1 MCNIPENALKG
12 SKFPIDCYH
21 SVISRKKA
29 TGQMSQ
35 STIEKARLSS
45 LRANPKAQV
54 LIIGGGINGI
64 ATFRDL
70 ALQGVDV
77 VLVEKNDYCSG
88 ASAASSHMIHGGVR
102 YLENGEIRLVK
113 ESLQERNRLLSAAP
127 HYVKPLKTTMPIFS
141 IFSGLLSAPIRLITH
156 AQGKPKERGAIL
168 IKVGLILYDTFGRN
182 GGTMPRHR
190 FLGKK
195 KSKAEMP
202 SLNNDVKFTATY
214 FDAAMD
220 NPERLALDVLFDG
233 LAAGSNARSYN
244 YLAASAHKDGKTTL
258 TDMLTGE
265 EIEFTADVIVNT
277 TGPWTDMTN
286 QALGFSTGYMA
297 GTKGSHIVLD
307 NKELFKACDN
317 REIFFEN
324 RDGRIVLM
332 YPILGKVLVGTTDIP
347 HDMNTPAVCTDEEVD
362 YFFNLVSY
370 VFPDVRINKEQIV
383 FKYSGVRPLAASGD
397 INPGVV
403 SRDYRIVRTSANGD
417 VPLLSLVGGK
427 WTTFRALGE
436 HLSSDVLKLLGK
448 SRVLSTAKL
457 PIGGGK
463 NFPTTDSAQREWASL
478 HGQKVGTERALEL
491 LLRYGTRAE
500 ALIEHISSSSETRL
514 KHAPSFSDAE
524 IEFLVKN
531 EDVYRLED
539 LVNRRTNL
547 AFTGSMSTALLQ
559 ELASIMAK
567 VLDWD
572 STTSSAEVSGVHIEI
587 GSSK

>member
-1 MCNIPENALKG
+1 
-12 SKFPIDCYH
+12 
-21 SVISRKKA
+21 
-29 TGQMSQ
+29 MSQ
-35 STIEKARLSS
+35 SPGQSSRLNQ
-45 LRANPKAQV
+45 LRDSPKAQV
-54 LIIGGGINGI
+54 LIIGGGINGL

-70 ALQGVDV
+70 ALQGIDV
-77 VLVEKNDYCSG
+77 VLVEQNDYCSG

-113 ESLQERNRLLSAAP
+113 ESLEERNRLLKAAP

-141 IFSGLLSAPIRLITH
+141 IFSGLISAPIRLFTH
-156 AQGKPKERGAIL
+156 APGKPKERGALL
-168 IKVGLILYDTFGRN
+168 IKVGLLLYDTFGRN

-190 FLGKK
+190 FLGQK

-202 SLNNDVKFTATY
+202 SLNKDVKFTATY
-214 FDAAMD
+214 YDAAMD

-244 YLAASAHKDGKTTL
+244 YVSADSHSGGKTVL
-258 TDMLTGE
+258 KDMFTGE

-286 QALGFSTGYMA
+286 QNLGFDTGYMA

-307 NKELFKACDN
+307 NKELFEACDH

-347 HDMNTPAVCTDEEVD
+347 HDMNEPAVCTDEEVD
-362 YFFNLVSY
+362 YFFKLVAY
-370 VFPDVRINKEQIV
+370 VFPKIIINEDQIV

-403 SRDYRIVRTSANGD
+403 SRDYRIVRTSAESD
-417 VPLLSLVGGK
+417 VPILSLVGGK

-448 SRVLSTAKL
+448 NRVLSTQKL

-463 NFPTTDSAQREWASL
+463 DFPTAPEAQQRWADEHKGSVS
-478 HGQKVGTERALEL
+478 KERALQL
-491 LLRYGTRAE
+491 LLRYGTRAKAILE
-500 ALIEHISSSSETRL
+500 YIAANPETML
-514 KHAPSFSDAE
+514 THNSGFSDSE
-524 IEFLVKN
+524 IEFLVTN
-531 EDVYRLED
+531 ESVYRLED

-547 AFTGSMSTALLQ
+547 AFTGSMSTSSLQ
-559 ELASIMAK
+559 ELASILQK
-567 VLDWD
+567 SLGWD
-572 STTSSAEVSGVHIEI
+572 ERKTSSEVSGVHIEA
-587 GSSK
+587 GSRV